1 MGTPVAGEYAPDF
14 TAKDQHGDTVR
25 LADLAGQRVVLY
37 FYPKDNT
44 SGCTLEALSLRDG
57 REELE
62 RRGFRIGGV
71 SPDGERSH
79 RNFCDKHALGFTL
92 LSDPD
97 HSVCEAYGVWAEK
110 SMYGRKYMG
119 VVRTTFL
126 IDAAGRIERV
136 IAKVDTKNHARQILD
151 LIGAGE

>member
-62 RRGFRIGGV
+62 RRGFRIVGV

-97 HSVCEAYGVWAEK
+97 HSVCEAYGVC
-110 SMYGRKYMG
+110 
-119 VVRTTFL
+119 TTFL